1 MDKNNKSFTR
11 PDPKTGKEGT
21 TIPDGYKD
29 GQTVEIKN
37 VKRLTDSKQLRLQK
51 EISAENGRTP
61 RLIIN
66 QSAKISKTVR
76 QNFDIETYNNKFII
90 VPQDNTRVNKPMVV
104 K

>member
-1 MDKNNKSFTR
+1 M
-11 PDPKTGKEGT
+11 
-21 TIPDGYKD
+21 
-29 GQTVEIKN
+29 
-37 VKRLTDSKQLRLQK
+37 RLQK